1 MYTALLW
8 AFALYV
14 TPCPDGYIDMYEEC
28 GGCTQGYSGPAPF
41 MNAWNTYREATTL
54 ATLHCCA
61 MLAQDN

>member
-1 MYTALLW
+1 MRSVVAVLKGI
-8 AFALYV
+8 V
-14 TPCPDGYIDMYEEC
+14 V
-28 GGCTQGYSGPAPF
+28 QRAPF